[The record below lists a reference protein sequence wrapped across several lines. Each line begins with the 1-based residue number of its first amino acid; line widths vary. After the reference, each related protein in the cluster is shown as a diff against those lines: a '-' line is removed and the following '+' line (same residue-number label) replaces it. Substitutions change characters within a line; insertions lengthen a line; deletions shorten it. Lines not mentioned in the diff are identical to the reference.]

1 MLPWRLPV
9 MVIWEF
15 SAAPQL
21 LSLPAVWVPRTA
33 QGTDKKTKC
42 WGHTTKAE
50 KKAGNGEVAGGEQ
63 KTQREME
70 ERKANLARRVPILF

>member
-1 MLPWRLPV
+1 

-50 KKAGNGEVAGGEQ
+50 KKAGNSEGGRRGT
-63 KTQREME
+63 KDA
-70 ERKANLARRVPILF
+70 ERDGRKESQSGQESANLVLISL